1 MGSAEVI
8 LAAGSSIIGDIQ
20 SIFGTLLDTGSA
32 LVGS

>member
-1 MGSAEVI
+1 MGSAQLI
-8 LAAGSSIIGDIQ
+8 IDAGSAIVGDIQ